1 MKFTHL
7 AASVAAVTIAGVLGS
22 TASAAVFSFQ
32 QGDLRQDGVLFG
44 AGASYT
50 GAKDGTVTDNNPTG
64 TITSITTNA
73 IGNQF
78 QATSNANRGTNG
90 VQFNGLFSYDL
101 TELSTYL
108 ATNPGASV
116 SEVSFKLITAQT
128 GSAGATLNLYKT
140 DAFTSSASWNTYDGT
155 NAWSSP
161 NPVNTGGVT
170 GGGAELSKLNSNAVF
185 STSGSPMTWNNSAN
199 SNFVDAVNDALA
211 RGDKTLYMA
220 VITDGG
226 FNGDAR
232 VTYSDLGNA
241 TVDNRPELLITTTIP
256 EPTSVALLGLGGLFL
271 RRRSRA

>member
-7 AASVAAVTIAGVLGS
+7 AAVVAAVTVAGVLGS

-50 GAKDGTVTDNNPTG
+50 GARDGTITDNNPTG
-64 TITSITTNA
+64 TITSITSNVV
-73 IGNQF
+73 GNQF
-78 QATSNANRGTNG
+78 QSTSNANRGTNG

-108 ATNPGASV
+108 AANPGTSV
-116 SEVSFKLITAQT
+116 SEASFTLITTQT
-128 GSAGATLNLYKT
+128 GTGGATLNLYKT
-140 DAFTSSASWNTYDGT
+140 QPFTSSASWNTSDGT
-155 NAWSSP
+155 NAWPLP
-161 NPVNTGGVT
+161 NPVNTGGVA
-170 GGGAELSKLNSNAVF
+170 GGGSELSKLNSNGVF
-185 STSGSPMTWNNSAN
+185 STSGSPMSWTNSVN
-199 SNFVDAVNDALA
+199 TNFVDAVTDALA

-220 VITDGG
+220 VITDLG

-241 TVDNRPELLITTTIP
+241 TVDNRPELLITTVIP